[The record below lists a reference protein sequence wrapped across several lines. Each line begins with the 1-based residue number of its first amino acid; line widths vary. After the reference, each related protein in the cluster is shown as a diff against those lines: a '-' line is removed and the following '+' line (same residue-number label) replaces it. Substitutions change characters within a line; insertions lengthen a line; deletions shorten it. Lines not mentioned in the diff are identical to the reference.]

1 MQKIYS
7 NDWVSRNWRPYMAW
21 TYLFICLFDFVIAPV
36 LWSNLLASVI
46 AHTGTQWDPITLR
59 GGGLF
64 HLSMGAILGISSY
77 GRTQEKITS
86 LQTSTNTID
95 IK

>member
-1 MQKIYS
+1 
-7 NDWVSRNWRPYMAW
+7 MAW

-36 LWSNLLASVI
+36 LWSNLLASVST
-46 AHTGTQWDPITLR
+46 HVGTQWDPITLR

-86 LQTSTNTID
+86 LQTSTTD